1 MICGSSARSFQ
12 EPADYFLPKVAR
24 AISAGTVSLRYLGT
38 SVAREPE
45 ARPMRQ
51 IIIRLR
57 ESFGALG
64 GGLHLSTRGAA
75 GRMTPSQA
83 RRIVGPKGDPITL
96 DWVTNLPPAAA
107 RILARHDG
115 QLRLPAL
122 RELSVETARCLARHR
137 GHLYLDGCRTLAPAV
152 AEALAVHGLESM
164 RASAAECLAARA
176 SDEGFPERDEA
187 DLNSDELMA
196 DIAARVDHFKGIEE
210 HTLSLAGLR
219 KLTPRVARA
228 LGSHK
233 GTLVLDGLRELGDEA
248 AQGLKHHFGSLDLNG
263 LRTLSPFAARALAHG
278 GGKWPACL
286 GQMIAIRLR
295 LNGLRRLSVEA
306 ARELAAYQGTL
317 WLGGL
322 RELKTS
328 VAAAL
333 GEFRPLDR
341 LDRLCLNGLRSL
353 SPEAARNLAPFE
365 ATLCL
370 DGLTS
375 ISPELAEALAEV
387 KGRIHLY
394 GVRSIS
400 SEAAAILFSR
410 LDVYL
415 FPGWR

>member
-1 MICGSSARSFQ
+1 M
-12 EPADYFLPKVAR
+12 PAG
-24 AISAGTVSLRYLGT
+24 IVSLAYLGT
-38 SVAREPE
+38 SVAHEPE
-45 ARPMRQ
+45 SRPMRQ

-57 ESFGALG
+57 ERFGALG
-64 GGLHLSTRGAA
+64 SGLHLSKRDAT
-75 GRMTPSQA
+75 GRMTPAQA
-83 RRIVGPKGDPITL
+83 RQIVVSKGEPMTL
-96 DWVTNLPPAAA
+96 DWVTDLPPAAA

-137 GHLYLDGCRTLAPAV
+137 GHLSLDGCRTLEPAV
-152 AEALAVHGLESM
+152 AEALAIHGLESM

-176 SDEGFPERDEA
+176 SDEGFREWDNA
-187 DLNSDELMA
+187 DSNFADRMA
-196 DIAARVDHFKGIEE
+196 DIVARIDQFKGIQAL
-210 HTLSLAGLR
+210 TLSLAGLR
-219 KLTPRVARA
+219 KLTPGVARA

-233 GTLVLDGLRELGDEA
+233 GTLVLDGLQELDDEA

-263 LRTLSPFAARALAHG
+263 LRTLSPSAARALAHG

-295 LNGLRRLSVEA
+295 LNGLRSLSVEA

-322 RELKTS
+322 RELTPS

-341 LDRLCLNGLRSL
+341 LDRLCLHGLRNL

-375 ISPELAEALAEV
+375 ISTELAEALVEV
-387 KGRIHLY
+387 KGRIHLP

-400 SEAAAILFSR
+400 SDAAAILLSR
-410 LDVYL
+410 LDVHL
-415 FPGWR
+415 FPG

>member
-1 MICGSSARSFQ
+1 M
-12 EPADYFLPKVAR
+12 PAG
-24 AISAGTVSLRYLGT
+24 IVSLAYLGT
-38 SVAREPE
+38 SVAHEPE

-57 ESFGALG
+57 ERFGALG
-64 GGLHLSTRGAA
+64 GGLRLSRQGRT
-75 GRMTPSQA
+75 GRMSPAQA
-83 RRIVGPKGDPITL
+83 RQIVVSKGEPMTL
-96 DWVTNLPPAAA
+96 DWVTDLPPAAA
-107 RILARHDG
+107 RMLPRHDG
-115 QLRLPAL
+115 QLVLPAL

-164 RASAAECLAARA
+164 RASAAECLAVRA
-176 SDEGFPERDEA
+176 SDEGFPERGEA
-187 DLNSDELMA
+187 DLNSAELMA
-196 DIAARVDHFKGIEE
+196 DIAARLEHFKGIQEL
-210 HTLSLAGLR
+210 TLSLAGLR
-219 KLTPRVARA
+219 KLTPRAAGA

-233 GTLVLDGLRELGDEA
+233 ATLVLDGLRELDDEA

-263 LRTLSPFAARALAHG
+263 LRTLSPPAARALANG

-286 GQMIAIRLR
+286 PRMMAIRLR
-295 LNGLRRLSVEA
+295 LNGLRSLSVEA

-322 RELKTS
+322 RELPPS

-341 LDRLCLNGLRSL
+341 LDKLVLNGLRNL
-353 SPEAARNLAPFE
+353 SPEAARNLARFE

-375 ISPELAEALAEV
+375 ISPELAEALVEV
-387 KGRIHLY
+387 KGRIHLF

-410 LDVYL
+410 LDVQL
-415 FPGWR
+415 VPGWW